1 MGDILTAAQVADLL
15 HIHPRTVYKL
25 ARKGLI
31 CGGKFGGSWRFSKEE
46 ILKEMVGRSERRDGK
61 GSSEKGGQK

>member
-1 MGDILTAAQVADLL
+1 MGEILTAAEVADLL

-31 CGGKFGGSWRFSKEE
+31 PAGKFGGSWRFSKKE
-46 ILKEMVGRSERRDGK
+46 ILKIASGSERRDGR
-61 GSSEKGGQK
+61 GLSEKGGLK